1 MGKRCKVCGGE
12 NKYPRQATC
21 SIECQKVLDVKKAE
35 KAAEKKLANQVA
47 SMQRKKLKDKAW
59 SLFSRYIRI
68 KYADSAGQCT
78 CVTCGVVKPWK
89 EMQAGHAV
97 SGRGGFVLFNEAI
110 VRPQCYGCNMAA
122 GGRYDRFSRYLI
134 SKEKSMTWEQ
144 YEHTVNESE
153 KPHKLHNSD
162 LEDVITKCT
171 AWLSERG
178 HSTK

>member
-1 MGKRCKVCGGE
+1 MGKICKECGRP
-12 NKYPRQATC
+12 NPYPRQGHC
-21 SIECQKVLDVKKAE
+21 SFECLKLIQEKKAQ

-78 CVTCGVVKPWK
+78 CVTCGVVKHWK

-122 GGRYDRFSRYLI
+122 GGRYDRFSRHLI
-134 SKEKSMTWEQ
+134 SKEKSLTWEQ
-144 YEHTVNESE
+144 YDHIVEESE
-153 KPHKLHNSD
+153 KTHKLRNSD
-162 LEDVITKCT
+162 FEDVIAKCT